1 MKIGP
6 VDIRNHTFPVKM
18 RGLDEGQ
25 VRAFLDLIADR
36 LEELL
41 EENRNAEDSI
51 AALRAQLE
59 EYRGL
64 EKSLRD
70 SLLSAER
77 ATEERLDHAERE
89 ARLIVKNAEVH
100 VDRML
105 ADANERIASARAELE
120 DLRRQRVSY
129 VERFRALLRS
139 QSRILEASMEDFG
152 ESPETAGEL
161 LETIRKSSRGGVASP
176 PPLPKTHS
184 PADLVISAGEPA
196 RPAGE
201 HAEELEPAAEPGN
214 RYLGEEGLFSRQRGT
229 ESPDSGSGD

>member
-51 AALRAQLE
+51 VALRAQLE

-70 SLLSAER
+70 SMLSAER
-77 ATEERLDHAERE
+77 VTEERLAHAERE

-105 ADANERIASARAELE
+105 ADANERVASTRAELE

-152 ESPETAGEL
+152 GAGGANGEVLDTIRKAAREGISSPPQPKNPAPADAGVVSPGAPRASGKPAGEL
-161 LETIRKSSRGGVASP
+161 ERT
-176 PPLPKTHS
+176 
-184 PADLVISAGEPA
+184 
-196 RPAGE
+196 
-201 HAEELEPAAEPGN
+201 AEGAT
-214 RYLGEEGLFSRQRGT
+214 RYLGEEGLFSRQPRS
-229 ESPDSGSGD
+229 ERADSGSTD

>member
-51 AALRAQLE
+51 IALRAQLE

-70 SLLSAER
+70 SMLSAER
-77 ATEERLDHAERE
+77 VTEERLAHAERE

-105 ADANERIASARAELE
+105 ADANERAASARAELE

-152 ESPETAGEL
+152 GAGEASGEV
-161 LETIRKSSRGGVASP
+161 LETIRKAAREGVSSP
-176 PPLPKTHS
+176 PRPKDPA
-184 PADLVISAGEPA
+184 PADSGVVSPGPSQASGK
-196 RPAGE
+196 
-201 HAEELEPAAEPGN
+201 PAAELERTGEGVT
-214 RYLGEEGLFSRQRGT
+214 RYLGEEGLFSRQPKSEGA
-229 ESPDSGSGD
+229 DSGSTG

>member
-41 EENRNAEDSI
+41 EENRNAEDSV

-77 ATEERLDHAERE
+77 VTEERLAHAERE

-105 ADANERIASARAELE
+105 ADANERIAGARAELE

-139 QSRILEASMEDFG
+139 QSRILEASMDDFG
-152 ESPETAGEL
+152 EGAQTAGEV
-161 LETIRKSSRGGVASP
+161 LETIRKASRQGTPSQP
-176 PPLPKTHS
+176 LLPKAHS
-184 PADLVISAGEPA
+184 PADLGVAAGESA

-201 HAEELEPAAEPGN
+201 RAANLEPAAEPAN
-214 RYLGEEGLFSRQRGT
+214 RYLGEEGLFSRQSGT